1 MLEFSLKSKTLS
13 FARYLFNFRYFDH
26 TQTLFFSFS
35 RFSWY
40 FFVVRCVWKTTPFI
54 CFFFEILLL
63 FRGTSCKLYKIRHWN
78 RILCVIFWC
87 ELAIRRNYACVRR
100 FGMPSTVE
108 CERNPLT
115 IIHNIK
121 TSFFIMKQVF
131 LYLFQNNWCIKLL
144 LRHGTWSL
152 RTWPICC

>member
-26 TQTLFFSFS
+26 TQTLFFFHFLAFLDTFLSFDVCGKRHLLS
-35 RFSWY
+35 AS
-40 FFVVRCVWKTTPFI
+40 
-54 CFFFEILLL
+54 FFFEILLL

-121 TSFFIMKQVF
+121 TSFFYYETSFFVF
-131 LYLFQNNWCIKLL
+131 ISK
-144 LRHGTWSL
+144 
-152 RTWPICC
+152 